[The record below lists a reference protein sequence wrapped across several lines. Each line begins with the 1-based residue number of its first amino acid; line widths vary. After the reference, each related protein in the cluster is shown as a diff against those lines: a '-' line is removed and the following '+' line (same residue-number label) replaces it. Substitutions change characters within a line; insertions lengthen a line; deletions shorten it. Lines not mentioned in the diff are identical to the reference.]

1 MSNKINTTI
10 DGLEFVNDAGRRV
23 VIRTNHG
30 AESDQYIDLPSSG
43 GVLSTGGGAD
53 GNDLVKVSSND
64 TTAGYLE
71 NKLVAGSNITLTTNN
86 DGGNET
92 LTIASAGGVD
102 TDEKSKVSANDTTSG
117 YLNGKLVAGSGIS
130 FTENNNGGDESLT
143 IASTVTDQLVKARSS
158 DTTANYLASKL
169 AEGTGISFNILNSG
183 GNELISIA
191 STVTNTDQVAKVSSN
206 DTTAGFLNGKLV
218 AGTGITLT
226 ENNNGSNETLTIA
239 SSVTNTDQL
248 AKVSSNDTTAGY
260 LNGKLVAGSGITL
273 TEGSDGGN
281 ETLTIAAS
289 GGGGGGG
296 GDDTDLPVTLTDYA
310 SPGNVGTFFEVTG
323 GIPALEEGDMIII
336 DYAFEYKNSSHN
348 QYDCIITRVANT
360 QVTTTR
366 FPVPTSST
374 PSYHFVRQILI
385 AAREAVG
392 SGNYLV
398 YVSELGSNTYNDAVS
413 TAVYQPV
420 SHIGL
425 NTTTIK
431 PNIKQV
437 VNDWTVSQNYRLQA
451 YFDTSGAASY
461 VYPIYGKAILRKGG
475 ATL

>member
-1 MSNKINTTI
+1 MSDKIQITP
-10 DGLEFVNDAGRRV
+10 DGLEVTNDAGKRV

-30 AESDQYIDLPSSG
+30 ATQDAYIDLPS
-43 GVLSTGGGAD
+43 TGGTISTAESATD
-53 GNDLVKVSSND
+53 TDEKSKVSSND

-71 NKLVAGSNITLTTNN
+71 NKLLAGSNITLTTNN

-92 LTIASAGGVD
+92 ITIASAGGVD
-102 TDEKSKVSANDTTSG
+102 TDEKSKVSANDTTAG

-296 GDDTDLPVTLTDYA
+296 GDIDLPVTLTDRTA
-310 SPGNVGTFFEVTG
+310 TGNG
-323 GIPALEEGDMIII
+323 GIFLSFDIGSGDLDIGDMIVV
-336 DYAFEYKNSSHN
+336 DYAFEYKNGGSASS
-348 QYDCIITRVANT
+348 DCIVTRADNT
-360 QVTTTR
+360 QLFIAR
-366 FPVPTSST
+366 FPTPTSGSPT
-374 PSYHFVRQILI
+374 FHQTRQTLLVSEISGSKALWPIALSKPGTNDPTTVNVYQNTSHVGLNDTSVSPNLGTIGISVFDWSVGFTYALQLYFNNSGAPSYL
-385 AAREAVG
+385 
-392 SGNYLV
+392 
-398 YVSELGSNTYNDAVS
+398 
-413 TAVYQPV
+413 
-420 SHIGL
+420 
-425 NTTTIK
+425 
-431 PNIKQV
+431 
-437 VNDWTVSQNYRLQA
+437 
-451 YFDTSGAASY
+451 
-461 VYPIYGKAILRKGG
+461 YPAFAKAFIRKGG
-475 ATL
+475 TIL